1 MTTHNTSQPV
11 LFFDGACKLC
21 NRFVQFVIRHDR
33 EKLFLFASLQS
44 EAGKQMLETLKV
56 SGQKIP
62 DSVILSFNDR
72 YYLQSDATLQLL
84 RLLGGSWKLLYGL
97 TIIPR
102 FIRNGAYDLI
112 ARNSYKWFG
121 KRDACMVP
129 TAELRARF
137 LE

>member
-1 MTTHNTSQPV
+1 MTIHNTSQPV
-11 LFFDGACKLC
+11 LFFDGECNLC
-21 NRFVQFVIRHDR
+21 NRFVQFVILHDR
-33 EKLFLFASLQS
+33 KMIFRFASLQS
-44 EAGKQMLETLKV
+44 EAGRQMLEKLKA

-62 DSVILSFNDR
+62 DSVILSFNDC
-72 YYLQSDATLQLL
+72 YYLQSDAALQLF
-84 RLLGGSWKLLYGL
+84 RLLGRGWQLLYGL

-102 FIRNGAYDLI
+102 FIRNSVYDLI
-112 ARNSYKWFG
+112 ARNRYKWFG

>member
-1 MTTHNTSQPV
+1 VTIHNTSQPV
-11 LFFDGACKLC
+11 LFFDGACNLC

-33 EKLFLFASLQS
+33 EKIFLFASLQS
-44 EAGKQMLETLKV
+44 VAGHQMLEKLKTG
-56 SGQKIP
+56 GQKIP
-62 DSVILSFNDR
+62 DSVILSFRDH
-72 YYLQSDATLQLL
+72 YYLQSDAALQLL
-84 RLLGGSWKLLYGL
+84 RLLGGGWKLLYGL

-102 FIRNGAYDLI
+102 FIRNGAYNLI
-112 ARNSYKWFG
+112 ARNRYKWFG

>member
-1 MTTHNTSQPV
+1 MI
-11 LFFDGACKLC
+11 F
-21 NRFVQFVIRHDR
+21 R
-33 EKLFLFASLQS
+33 FASLQS
-44 EAGKQMLETLKV
+44 EAGRQMLEKLKA

-62 DSVILSFNDR
+62 DSVILSFNDC
-72 YYLQSDATLQLL
+72 YYLQSDAALQLF
-84 RLLGGSWKLLYGL
+84 RLLGRGWQLLYGL

-102 FIRNGAYDLI
+102 FIRNSVYDLI
-112 ARNSYKWFG
+112 ARNRYKWFG

>member
-112 ARNSYKWFG
+112 ARNRYKWFG

>member
-11 LFFDGACKLC
+11 LFFDGACNLC

-44 EAGKQMLETLKV
+44 EAGKQMLETLKA

-72 YYLQSDATLQLL
+72 YYLQSDAALQLL

-97 TIIPR
+97 MIVPR
-102 FIRNGAYDLI
+102 FIRNAVYDLI
-112 ARNSYKWFG
+112 ARNRYKWFG